1 MTLDDGF
8 LEPAGQEAWLASS
21 CRPTEKSHRICGM
34 ETSALH
40 GQKAKLAD
48 LVSYQADAIVSKT
61 LVKGE
66 TGSVSIFAFDRGQEL
81 SEHTVP
87 FDALVCV
94 VDGEAE
100 IRISQALHRVRA
112 GEAIVMPANQPHA
125 VKALQRF
132 KMMLSMV
139 KA

>member
-1 MTLDDGF
+1 
-8 LEPAGQEAWLASS
+8 
-21 CRPTEKSHRICGM
+21 M

-40 GQKAKLAD
+40 GQKAKLVD
-48 LVSYQADAIVSKT
+48 LISYQADAIVSKT

-94 VDGEAE
+94 LDGEAE
-100 IRISQALHRVRA
+100 IRISQAVHHIRA

-125 VKALQRF
+125 VKALQSF
-132 KMMLSMV
+132 KMTLSMV
-139 KA
+139 KV

>member
-1 MTLDDGF
+1 
-8 LEPAGQEAWLASS
+8 
-21 CRPTEKSHRICGM
+21 M
-34 ETSALH
+34 ETSAIH
-40 GQKAKLAD
+40 GKKAELAD
-48 LVSYQADAIVSKT
+48 LVSYQEDAIVSKT

-66 TGSVSIFAFDRGQEL
+66 TGSVTVFAFERGQEL

-87 FDALVCV
+87 FDALVYV
-94 VDGEAE
+94 FDGEAE
-100 IRISQALHRVRA
+100 IRISQATHRVRA

-125 VKALQRF
+125 VKAVQRF